1 MAPKRKRTIEDE
13 EEEYQPEDAVEVI
26 GSDDDDEDE
35 FMENVVDDDDD
46 DTEFKEKAPKKKKKD
61 EDEDEEETDGKKK
74 KKSSKKSST
83 KEKKETKKKASSSDK
98 DSKKKASGGKKGST
112 SSGPKKKDLT
122 IKDESEARKVV
133 LDLFK
138 KANRPFNLQNVIDQ
152 SKGQLKKAMATKC
165 VDKLESKGEL
175 SVKVNGKT
183 KIWWINQDNLEVLSK
198 EELKEIDNEIK
209 ELQQELAGIRSEIAQ
224 DNNTKAKLLKAPTT
238 DELPNIIM
246 KERAELEQKKKKLES
261 LQSGSIKL
269 CTIEEKKEALKHLEK
284 YLKEWKSR
292 KRLTMN
298 IVDTICELTEKTRSA
313 FIEESGIDTDEMVGQ
328 NIDEIGKLH

>member
-1 MAPKRKRTIEDE
+1 MAPKRKRTIADE
-13 EEEYQPEDAVEVI
+13 EEEFQPEDEVQVI
-26 GSDDDDEDE
+26 GSDDDDDDE

-46 DTEFKEKAPKKKKKD
+46 DDIEFKEKASKKKKKD
-61 EDEDEEETDGKKK
+61 EDEEEEDGGKKK
-74 KKSSKKSST
+74 KKSSSKKSSST
-83 KEKKETKKKASSSDK
+83 KEKKETKKKSSSSSDK
-98 DSKKKASGGKKGST
+98 DSKKKSSGGKKGST

-133 LDLFK
+133 LELFK
-138 KANRPFNLQNVIDQ
+138 KANP
-152 SKGQLKKAMATKC
+152 MATKC

-175 SVKVNGKT
+175 TVKASGKT

-209 ELQQELAGIRSEIAQ
+209 ELQQEIAGVRSDITQ
-224 DNNTKAKLLKAPTT
+224 RSNTKAKLLKAPKTE
-238 DELPNIIM
+238 ELPNIIL

-261 LQSGSIKL
+261 LQSGSTKL

-292 KRLTMN
+292 KRLTMS
-298 IVDTICELTEKTRSA
+298 IVDSICEHAEKTRPA
-313 FIEESGIDTDEMVGQ
+313 
-328 NIDEIGKLH
+328 